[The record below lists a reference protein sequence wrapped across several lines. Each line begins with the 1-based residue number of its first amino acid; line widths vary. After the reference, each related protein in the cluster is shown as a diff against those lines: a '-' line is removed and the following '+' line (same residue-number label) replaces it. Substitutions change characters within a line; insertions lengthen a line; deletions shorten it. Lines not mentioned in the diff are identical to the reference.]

1 MPQLDSLTYSAQ
13 FVYLLISF
21 IGVYILTLQ
30 WIIPSVSTTQKLRQ
44 KLNTVALL
52 DSKLDSFLD
61 ERTSTVPDL
70 ASKLACLA
78 RKCEAESFGLNLNLT
93 QNQVKM
99 INTYELLAVENLE
112 YYAVPQSGWLGS
124 SRMTQVCNTML
135 QQKVICA
142 DVIHMANDGIL
153 NDIDLVD
160 IQDKDITFSYIAG
173 CRDSLDSS
181 DSSEV
186 A

>member
-1 MPQLDSLTYSAQ
+1 MPQLDSLTYCAQ

-30 WIIPSVSTTQKLRQ
+30 WIIPSVATTQKLRQ

-52 DSKLDSFLD
+52 DSKLDS
-61 ERTSTVPDL
+61 RISTVE
-70 ASKLACLA
+70 
-78 RKCEAESFGLNLNLT
+78 CEAKGRGFNSKLT
-93 QNQVKM
+93 QNQVDM

-124 SRMTQVCNTML
+124 LRMIQVCETVL
-135 QQKVICA
+135 QQKIICA
-142 DVIHMANDGIL
+142 HMTHVPNERIP
-153 NDIDLVD
+153 NDIHLVD
-160 IQDKDITFSYIAG
+160 MQDKDINFSYFVDCA
-173 CRDSLDSS
+173 DSLDSS
-181 DSSEV
+181 DSV